1 MRLSLYALMLLLFG
15 NTLASAQTVTY
26 TPSNQDIVNP
36 DRGFYHPVAPASG
49 NSFANLDLQ
58 GLINKRTT
66 PFTPY
71 QANYSVRTSLVF
83 RYYLLDAFTGTD
95 TISAAYLNDLQTDFN
110 IARQAG
116 VKMIIRFAYTISPNT
131 SCGAAACP
139 PYGDV
144 PKSRVLAH
152 IAQLKP
158 YLQNNADVISV
169 VQAGF
174 IGVWGENYYTDHFG
188 DPSPNGDGRI
198 LDSNWVK
205 RNEVLS
211 AVLDAVPADR
221 MVQVRY
227 PQLKQRYVYGI
238 DAPVSSGPLTMGQAY
253 QQTDIARIGFHN
265 DCFLASPSDFGTY
278 TDYGTSSSFPMD
290 RINTLKS
297 YFADDGQYTVVGG
310 ETCFDGYS
318 PENDCSGDAL
328 TDLESLHYSFL
339 NSDYNNAVNNDW
351 QTDGCMDEIKRR
363 LGYRFVMQDGTYPTD
378 QAAGN
383 TMDFVLHIENEGYAA
398 PFNERSLRLI
408 LRNTGNGSIAQLPVS
423 GTNVDSRYWRP
434 GTTTTLNGQVEI
446 PVDVPPGDYELLLHI
461 LDPSNNN
468 AIADRPEY
476 SIQMANDGTWEAN
489 TGYNKLLH
497 TIEITAPVENCDD
510 QNLQLDGNPTGV
522 QEFITNG
529 TINSPQQIT
538 AGADVSYSA
547 GNAIILQPG
556 FSVTNGGLFRGYIE
570 GCVPMQTTSSKVVTS
585 NRQDQSADHSVVE
598 EFGLR
603 VFPNPSDGHFEVRF
617 DMSKAD
623 NAQLRVF
630 DWTGKVVATPVAN
643 QMISAGAH
651 RYRLQLANQPPGV
664 YVLSLSVGEQII
676 VQKIVRTGQL

>member
-1 MRLSLYALMLLLFG
+1 MRVSFPPLGFLLLMQF
-15 NTLASAQTVTY
+15 LASAQTVTY
-26 TPSNQDIVNP
+26 TPSNEDIVNP
-36 DRGFYHPVAPASG
+36 DRGFYHPVAPAAG
-49 NSFANLDLQ
+49 NSFANLNLQDL
-58 GLINKRTT
+58 ISKRTT
-66 PFTPY
+66 SFTPY
-71 QANYSVRTSLVF
+71 QANYSVRTSLVY
-83 RYYLLDAFTGTD
+83 RYYLLDAFKGTD
-95 TISAAYLNDLQTDFN
+95 GISTTYLNDLQADFN

-116 VKMIIRFAYTISPNT
+116 VKMIIRFAYTISPDT

-174 IGVWGENYYTDHFG
+174 IGVWGENYYTDYFG

-211 AVLDAVPADR
+211 AVLDAVPTDR

-227 PQLKQRYVYGI
+227 PQLKQRYIYGI
-238 DAPVSSGPLTMGQAY
+238 DAPVSSAPLTMAQAY

-278 TDYGTSSSFPMD
+278 TDYGSSTSFPMD
-290 RINTLKS
+290 QINTLKS

-363 LGYRFVMQDGTYPTD
+363 LGYRFVMQEGTYPAD
-378 QAAGN
+378 QAAGS
-383 TMDFVLHIENEGYAA
+383 TMDFTLHIENEGYAA
-398 PFNERSLRLI
+398 PFNERSLQLV
-408 LRNTGNGSIAQLPVS
+408 LRNTSTGSTVKLPVS
-423 GTNVDSRYWRP
+423 GSNYDPRYWRP
-434 GTTTTLNGQVEI
+434 GTMITLDGQVDL
-446 PVDVPPGDYELLLHI
+446 PVDLPIGNYELLLHI
-461 LDPSNNN
+461 LDPSNTN

-476 SIQMANDGTWEAN
+476 SIQLANVNTWEAN

-497 TIEITAPVENCDD
+497 TIEVTAPSGECDA
-510 QNLQLDGNPTGV
+510 QNLQLDGNPTGT
-522 QEFITNG
+522 QEFVTNG
-529 TINSPQQIT
+529 TITSTQEIT
-538 AGADVSYSA
+538 TGNDITYSA
-547 GNAIILQPG
+547 GTSIVLEPG

-570 GCVPMQTTSSKVVTS
+570 GCASSQTTSNRSVRVKFDKSKTEVSIT
-585 NRQDQSADHSVVE
+585 E
-598 EFGLR
+598 KLGLR
-603 VFPNPSDGHFEVRF
+603 VFPNPSAGHFEVRF
-617 DMSKAD
+617 AMSKAG
-623 NAQLRVF
+623 NVQLRVS
-630 DWTGKVVATPVAN
+630 DWAGKVVATPVAN
-643 QMISAGAH
+643 QRTSAGEH
-651 RYRLQLANQPPGV
+651 RYRIQLTNQPPGV
-664 YVLSLSVGEQII
+664 YVLSLSIGEQVV

>member
-1 MRLSLYALMLLLFG
+1 MRLFRYTLMLLI
-15 NTLASAQTVTY
+15 LAKSLVSAQTVTY
-26 TPSNQDIVNP
+26 TPSDEDIVNP

-49 NSFANLDLQ
+49 TSFANLNLQ
-58 GLINKRTT
+58 DLINKRTT
-66 PFTPY
+66 AFTPY
-71 QANYSVRTSLVF
+71 QANYSLRTSLVF
-83 RYYLLDAFTGTD
+83 RYYVLDAFTETD
-95 TISAAYLNDLQTDFN
+95 VISTTYLSDLQTDFN

-116 VKMIIRFAYTISPNT
+116 VKMIIRFAYTISPDT
-131 SCGAAACP
+131 TCGDTACP
-139 PYGDV
+139 PYGDASK
-144 PKSRVLAH
+144 PRVLAH

-211 AVLDAVPADR
+211 AVLDAVPVER

-227 PQLKQRYVYGI
+227 PQLKQRYIYGI
-238 DAPVSSGPLTMGQAY
+238 DAPPGSAPLSLAQAY

-278 TDYGTSSSFPMD
+278 TDYGSSSSFPMD
-290 RINTLKS
+290 RISTFKS

-363 LGYRFVMQDGTYPTD
+363 LGYRFVMLDGTYPAV
-378 QAAGN
+378 QAAGS
-383 TMDFVLHIENEGYAA
+383 TLEFTLHIKNEGYAA
-398 PFNERSLRLI
+398 PYNERSLELI
-408 LRNTGNGSIAQLPVS
+408 LRNTNNGNITRLPVA
-423 GTNVDSRYWRP
+423 GNNADPRFWRP
-434 GTTTTLNGQVEI
+434 GTTTALNGQVEI
-446 PVDVPPGDYELLLHI
+446 PVEVPTGDYELLLHI

-476 SIQMANDGTWEAN
+476 SIQFANENTWEAH
-489 TGYNKLLH
+489 TGYNKLNH
-497 TIEITAPVENCDD
+497 TVEITAPADECGD
-510 QNLQLDGNPTGV
+510 QNLQLNGSPTGT
-522 QEFITNG
+522 EAFTTNG
-529 TINSPQQIT
+529 TITSTQQIT
-538 AGADVSYSA
+538 GGADISYSA
-547 GNAIILQPG
+547 GTSIVLEPG
-556 FSVTNGGLFRGYIE
+556 FSVTNGGLFRGFIE
-570 GCVPMQTTSSKVVTS
+570 GCVSSQTTSSGVVVS
-585 NRQDQSADHSVVE
+585 KRQDQMTEISVAE

-617 DMSKAD
+617 DMPKAG
-623 NAQLRVF
+623 NVQLRVF
-630 DWTGKVVATPVAN
+630 DWTGKVAAPPVVN
-643 QMISAGAH
+643 QRLSAGAH
-651 RYRLQLANQPPGV
+651 QYRLQLTNQPPGV
-664 YVLSLSVGEQII
+664 YVLSL
-676 VQKIVRTGQL
+676 KIEDQVLVRRMVRTGQL